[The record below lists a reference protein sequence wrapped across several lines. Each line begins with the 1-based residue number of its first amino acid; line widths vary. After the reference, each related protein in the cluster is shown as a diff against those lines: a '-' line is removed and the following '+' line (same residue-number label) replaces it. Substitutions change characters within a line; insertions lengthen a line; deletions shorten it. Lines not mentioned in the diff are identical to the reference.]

1 MISKKLETKIF
12 LNKILT
18 PFGGGYVS
26 ACTQWEGES
35 GWSGSLCGQRQAA
48 THVGGRG
55 PKASASN
62 KGVGRSRLISVS
74 SSCVLA
80 PQTLPAGDGGG
91 CPRELPALLFAAA
104 ALLRELRPR
113 PARGGP
119 AAADR
124 PHPQPP
130 QLVGGPLGGGAGD
143 PGVFPPRPHHQVG
156 QEGRCECMCVWV
168 DGRDP
173 GRSLSPASVSLCK
186 ATSYLAPWM

>member
-1 MISKKLETKIF
+1 M
-12 LNKILT
+12 
-18 PFGGGYVS
+18 S

-119 AAADR
+119 AAAD
-124 PHPQPP
+124 
-130 QLVGGPLGGGAGD
+130 
-143 PGVFPPRPHHQVG
+143 
-156 QEGRCECMCVWV
+156 
-168 DGRDP
+168 
-173 GRSLSPASVSLCK
+173 
-186 ATSYLAPWM
+186 